1 MRTKGHALAR
11 LLLPLIAAAVIMWF
25 FTALGSLNEGQRE
38 QGRARLELSLRR
50 AAVAEYAVSGEY
62 PATLEQLV
70 ERSGIQIIL
79 PAHTLGRKIQTQ
91 PKQNIAQHC
100 GPGRCGAR
108 PQRACPD

>member
-25 FTALGSLNEGQRE
+25 FTALGSLNEGQLE

-50 AAVAEYAVSGEY
+50 AAAAEYAVSGEY

-70 ERSGIQIIL
+70 ERSGIQIDAEHYAVFYDAFASNL
-79 PAHTLGRKIQTQ
+79 M
-91 PKQNIAQHC
+91 
-100 GPGRCGAR
+100 
-108 PQRACPD
+108 PDITVLVKET